1 MIEVPFHKLVAAVW
15 NNKAVA
21 CVCAFVHMGLIEDIL
36 LLVTAQPNDYTSYCL
51 YIKTMLSLDVVS

>member
-36 LLVTAQPNDYTSYCL
+36 LLVTAQAKRL
-51 YIKTMLSLDVVS
+51 YIVLFIH